1 MVEVKVTAVLGG
13 AWDGGG
19 SVGRWGGTLRMQRGV
34 VGGGEPEGAGGFAL
48 PPEPNPSVNCELL
61 SVVPSVSL
69 PPVAVA
75 LGLQHAESRRMLVAR
90 NT

>member
-1 MVEVKVTAVLGG
+1 MVKVKMTAVGG

-19 SVGRWGGTLRMQRGV
+19 ASAGVGRQTTQRGV
-34 VGGGEPEGAGGFAL
+34 VGGAEGAGGFAL

>member
-1 MVEVKVTAVLGG
+1 MVKVKVTTVLGG

-48 PPEPNPSVNCELL
+48 PPKQNPSVNFSASSRQFL
-61 SVVPSVSL
+61 SL
-69 PPVAVA
+69 R
-75 LGLQHAESRRMLVAR
+75 LQ
-90 NT
+90 

>member
-1 MVEVKVTAVLGG
+1 MVKVKVTTVLGG

-48 PPEPNPSVNCELL
+48 PPKQNPSVNFSASSRQFL
-61 SVVPSVSL
+61 SLRS
-69 PPVAVA
+69 
-75 LGLQHAESRRMLVAR
+75 Q
-90 NT
+90 